1 MSHARGARGALMVVL
16 LSVSGCV
23 GFGFDAPQVLVLAPH
38 PVSIVLPA
46 GFVRDPETDRAVYR
60 HPEDG
65 RAVTVVVAE
74 PGGAAATRS
83 VSEALPEA
91 TVAVDW
97 VRPYAYDGLTGTEA
111 RVTEAS
117 PTPSTHW
124 IAAIDL
130 PSGVVF
136 VDVAIPAD
144 VGTLPD
150 GDTLWREARD
160 TIRYVPP

>member
-1 MSHARGARGALMVVL
+1 MSAMIALFLGV
-16 LSVSGCV
+16 GCV
-23 GFGFDAPQVLVLAPH
+23 GFGFDAPQVLALAPH

-46 GFVRDPETDRAVYR
+46 GFERDPRTDRAVYR

-65 RAVTVVVAE
+65 RAITVAAAQ

-83 VSEALPEA
+83 VSEALPGA

-97 VRPYAYDGLTGTEA
+97 VRPYAYDGHTGTEA

-144 VGTLPD
+144 VGTIPD